1 MQAIRHVTC
10 RFRGAMS
17 DVPIGTM
24 PDRRALRAS
33 SGLPTAWRPSAA
45 ALRAVSHATRRHA
58 AARERRQFSLLV
70 LRGDGERVLG
80 FNFARSIAL
89 VSAVGLA
96 LSLTFLGLLIGD
108 WFKLKELTRQ
118 AATFANTIA
127 QQRATIEA
135 TNHKLA
141 QLRVEVGSWRE
152 MHTRIQEAFGPVNR
166 TTRDKGMGGATTGP
180 ERFPTVAPAD
190 ELNRLAE
197 SIKEEGESLRA
208 LDRLMARASKA
219 LATLPSRWPVRGAV
233 NSEFGRRPSPWT
245 QVAEFHSGIDIKA
258 QMGTPVHAPAAG
270 TVVVAGPAGDF
281 GNAVILDHG
290 QNIRTLYGH
299 LSKVSVRVGQ
309 KVERGALLAM
319 SGNTGRS
326 SGPHLHYEIYV
337 HGRSVNP
344 RAYLWD

>member
-1 MQAIRHVTC
+1 
-10 RFRGAMS
+10 MS
-17 DVPIGTM
+17 DVPGGT
-24 PDRRALRAS
+24 PTEAPVDSAPERAPRAS
-33 SGLPTAWRPSAA
+33 SGLPSGWRPSAA
-45 ALRAVSHATRRHA
+45 ALRSASLATRRRTGL
-58 AARERRQFSLLV
+58 RERGQFSLLIM
-70 LRGDGERVLG
+70 RGDGERILR
-80 FNFARSIAL
+80 FNFARSVAL
-89 VSAVGLA
+89 GAAVSLAVS
-96 LSLTFLGLLIGD
+96 LSFVGLLIGD
-108 WFKLKELTRQ
+108 WLKLKELTRD
-118 AATFANTIA
+118 AVTFENTIA

-141 QLRVEVGSWRE
+141 QLRQEVGSWRE
-152 MHTRIQEAFGPVNR
+152 LHTRIQEAFGPDVNR
-166 TTRDKGMGGATTGP
+166 GVRDKGIGGATAGS
-180 ERFPTVAPAD
+180 ERFAALAPAD

-197 SIKEEGESLRA
+197 TIQEEGDSLRA

-233 NSEFGRRPSPWT
+233 NSEFGRRPSPWS
-245 QVAEFHSGIDIKA
+245 QAVEFHSGIDIKA
-258 QMGTPVHAPAAG
+258 RIGTPVHAPAAG
-270 TVVVAGPAGDF
+270 TVVVAGPAQDF

-309 KVERGALLAM
+309 KVDRGTLLAL

-337 HGRSVNP
+337 KGQSVNP